1 MAKKKATSKKKSSR
15 KKTKDEPMSK
25 GFGHLTILPSW
36 VLKDT
41 GAVVDGGDRQID
53 SMECWDG
60 YEWDEE

>member
-25 GFGHLTILPSW
+25 GFGHLTILPNW
-36 VLKDT
+36 IVRGDAT
-41 GAVVDGGDRQID
+41 VDGGERQID

-60 YEWDEE
+60 CEWDEE